1 MRILPDRREL
11 TDEMIIGPT
20 EPGQPLE
27 RVERFRRTAEYRRL
41 HPGGMAEALASL
53 RAGAGDT
60 PVFFD
65 GLRGEAEVRFAL
77 RYSGVR
83 FVELSAPDDVRVR
96 RLLGRADDFDGPLVT
111 SGAIDS
117 VDARQ
122 LLDEIEGIRE
132 VFSAPQLEWMAAL
145 SNDGFSAVDIAA
157 KVSIVVA
164 ERRNYDPAAA
174 SAILATLPEQR
185 ALRLDSS
192 VLAATQVSQA
202 VLAWL

>member
-20 EPGQPLE
+20 EPGQLLE

-111 SGAIDS
+111 IDAHDS
-117 VDARQ
+117 TDAWE
-122 LLDEIEGIRE
+122 LLDNIDGIRE
-132 VFSAPQLEWMAAL
+132 VFAPIQLERLASL
-145 SNDGFSAVDIAA
+145 SKQGFSSADIAA
-157 KVSIVVA
+157 KAGIVVA